1 MRKYTHRSYITQV
14 GSRELTVKPGESDPL
29 NQPLPALPGGLVAI
43 GKEMKWWTLGTLSS
57 IIFLGFR
64 HCFGME
70 VRRARKSEELGLFQ
84 DFSA

>member
-1 MRKYTHRSYITQV
+1 MRKYTHRSHITRV
-14 GSRELTVKPGESDPL
+14 KSGELTVKPGKSDSL
-29 NQPLPALPGGLVAI
+29 NQPLPAVPEGLAAI
-43 GKEMKWWTLGTLSS
+43 GKEMKWWTLGTISS
-57 IIFLGFR
+57 IRFLGFR

>member
-1 MRKYTHRSYITQV
+1 MTM
-14 GSRELTVKPGESDPL
+14 KPGESDSF

-43 GKEMKWWTLGTLSS
+43 GKEIRWWALGTISR
-57 IIFLGFR
+57 IRFLGFR

-84 DFSA
+84 EFFCMRKSIL